1 MPIHDFQRSFHEEGE
16 RFESIDDLPDYRTD
30 MEKMHTPLSVYN
42 HAKNDLAM
50 AERLAEEAVNV
61 SGAFVTVYV
70 KEPYVDREGVEDVYD
85 EDADPIYRPGMKLKA
100 WFKTDTLN
108 VELTRYG
115 VDSPLQLTVVFAR
128 AVLAKAMGLERLIS
142 VGDII
147 EVPYNNPRFRGP
159 ARFRVVNAYDSGNMH
174 YRWLYFTT
182 VCELIVG
189 DNSLKVPFNGDSKIR

>member
-1 MPIHDFQRSFHEEGE
+1 MPIHDFQRSYHEDGE
-16 RFESIDDLPDYRTD
+16 RFESIDDLPDFRSD
-30 MEKMHTPLSVYN
+30 VEKLHTPLAVYN

-70 KEPYVDREGVEDVYD
+70 KEPYVDREDIDDVYD
-85 EDADPIYRPGMKLKA
+85 EDADPVYRPGLKLKA

-108 VELTRYG
+108 VELTRFG

-128 AVLAKAMGLERLIS
+128 AVLAKSLGLERLIT

-147 EVPYNNPRFRGP
+147 EVPYNNPRFRGAP
-159 ARFRVVNAYDSGNMH
+159 RFRVVNAYDSGNMH
-174 YRWLYFTT
+174 YRWLYYTT
-182 VCELIVG
+182 ICELIVG
-189 DNSLKVPFNGDSKIR
+189 DDSLKVPFNGDSKIR